1 MYKAYEFVW
10 PKQFVGR
17 DQARRERAVINEDP
31 TLSLHIYRQLKKRDV
46 FNFGVTRSAL
56 ARAVD
61 EYKRNPRKLI
71 AAIH

>member
-31 TLSLHIYRQLKKRDV
+31 TLSLHIYRQLKKKDV
-46 FNFGVTRSAL
+46 CNFGVTRSAL

-61 EYKRNPRKLI
+61 EYKKNPRK
-71 AAIH
+71 AICDLH